1 MFCWQCRSDVA
12 GATPNARMTR
22 IREGRCLARN
32 VGFCWRPHGGFRRPW
47 TRFLGWICQARS
59 RRIVQVGPETFTCMT
74 AASGV
79 GHSYQVQE
87 RGTDRLDTPPQ
98 AHLVEVLVFCN
109 ELRDQRCGRSIP
121 AAKKTDAA
129 LRIALSRP
137 SYAFSR
143 CSRCNS
149 ADSSEA
155 IRARALVSISLWRTY
170 LRTVSAVPMASRSA
184 TACIADRS
192 GACFPRA
199 SANIGTARSRNSG
212 GCFFER
218 ATTPSF
224 PADENWRHT
233 GAAQDFLIAG
243 FRAGW
248 V

>member
-87 RGTDRLDTPPQ
+87 RGTDRFDTPPQ

-109 ELRDQRCGRSIP
+109 ELRDQRCDRSIP

-184 TACIADRS
+184 TAPGGTVSLVSLVSTATTTGWVRS
-192 GACFPRA
+192 GCPARA
-199 SANIGTARSRNSG
+199 LSVTRLRKLRCGRVPGVWWGLGIGLCG
-212 GCFFER
+212 G
-218 ATTPSF
+218 
-224 PADENWRHT
+224 
-233 GAAQDFLIAG
+233 
-243 FRAGW
+243 
-248 V
+248 